1 MPLTRAHSFA
11 AGCLLLLAGLT
22 SPVFAEIPEYV
33 DRDGVPD
40 TITLVSPRRSHGQVT
55 FSGPDRLVM
64 FSVSQHVSA
73 LVATDVDRDGLTDL
87 AGASKRRGLLV
98 WKNLGGHRFVRL
110 RRHIAPRLIPR
121 ELGVVV
127 VALEAGGRR
136 LRHEATR
143 NGVDL
148 ATMTDDGKHIELPS
162 FTSLL
167 AIPLASIRPRLTRL
181 LVPDAVFGLAIA
193 PRAPPIRSL

>member
-1 MPLTRAHSFA
+1 MPPTRAHSFA

-22 SPVFAEIPEYV
+22 SSAFAELPEYF

-64 FSVSQHVSA
+64 FSLSQHVSA
-73 LVATDVDRDGLTDL
+73 LVAADVDRDGLTDL
-87 AGASKRRGLLV
+87 AGASKRRGVLV
-98 WKNLGGHRFVRL
+98 WKNLGGHRFVRV

-121 ELGVVV
+121 QLGVVTF
-127 VALEAGGRR
+127 EAGGRR

-143 NGVDL
+143 NGLDL